1 MTMNTGSH
9 YKLYHFIP
17 WTRVKIY
24 KMLLL
29 SIIPTCLFYFLG
41 WKWLAIPWVPVALL
55 GTAAAFISGFKN
67 TQTYNRTWEARQ
79 VYGAVINNSRA
90 FGIVIRDFIRSEDK
104 TEQASLHQE
113 IVYRHFAWLTALR
126 FQLREVKSWENVK
139 TKSYNREYLK
149 YYKVPEWESTL
160 DEELKAFVNA
170 EELQYIL
177 STKNRATQIIALQSS
192 KLKKL
197 NEEGKISD
205 FNFVALENHLKE
217 LYDQQGK
224 CERIKN
230 FPYPRQFSSI
240 NLYFTNAL
248 CLLLPLGFI
257 GEFSKLTEKFGENI
271 IWLAIPFSIL
281 LGWVFLV
288 LEQIGES
295 TENPFEGNA
304 NDVPITQISR
314 NIEIDL
320 REMLGEKDL
329 PAAIQPVN
337 NIIL

>member
-1 MTMNTGSH
+1 MNTGSH
-9 YKLYHFIP
+9 YKLYQFIP

-29 SIIPTCLFYFLG
+29 SIVPTILFYFLG

-55 GTAAAFISGFKN
+55 GTATAFISGFKN
-67 TQTYNRTWEARQ
+67 TQTYNRMWEARQ
-79 VYGAVINNSRA
+79 VYGSIINNSRS
-90 FGIVIRDFIRSEDK
+90 FGILIKDFIRSEDK
-104 TEQASLHQE
+104 SVEKQLHRQ
-113 IVYRHFAWLTALR
+113 IIYRHFAWLTALR
-126 FQLREVKSWENVK
+126 FQLREIKSWENVK

-149 YYKVPEWESTL
+149 YYKVPEWESSL
-160 DEELKAFVNA
+160 DEELKPFLS
-170 EELQYIL
+170 EEEYQYIL

-192 KLKKL
+192 QLREL
-197 NEEGKISD
+197 NEEEKVSG
-205 FNFVALENHLKE
+205 FNYGLLESHLKE

-230 FPYPRQFSSI
+230 SPYPRQFSSI

-257 GEFSKLTEKFGENI
+257 GEISKMTEKFGENI
-271 IWLAIPFSIL
+271 IWLVIPFSVL

-304 NDVPITQISR
+304 NDIPITQISR

-329 PAAIQPVN
+329 PATIQPMN
-337 NIIL
+337 NILM

>member
-1 MTMNTGSH
+1 MNIGSH

-24 KMLLL
+24 KMLVL
-29 SIIPTCLFYFLG
+29 SIIPTLLFCFVG
-41 WKWLAIPWVPVALL
+41 WNWLAIPWVPVALL

-67 TQTYNRTWEARQ
+67 TQTYNRSWEARQ
-79 VYGAVINNSRA
+79 IYGAIINNSRS
-90 FGIVIRDFIRSEDK
+90 FGILVKDFIRTDDK
-104 TEQASLHQE
+104 VEESALHQQV
-113 IVYRHFAWLTALR
+113 IYRHFAWLTALR
-126 FQLREVKSWENVK
+126 FQLRETKSWEHVK
-139 TKSYNREYLK
+139 TKSYNREYLQ
-149 YYKVPEWESTL
+149 YYKVPEWEGKIE
-160 DEELKAFVNA
+160 DELKAYLSDT
-170 EELQYIL
+170 ELQYVF
-177 STKNRATQIIALQSS
+177 STKNRATQIIALQSAQ
-192 KLKKL
+192 LRKL
-197 NEEGKISD
+197 NEDGKISD
-205 FNFVALENHLKE
+205 YNYTALENQFKE

-248 CLLLPLGFI
+248 CFLLPLGFL
-257 GEFSKLTEKFGENI
+257 GEFSKMIEKFGDNI
-271 IWLAIPFSIL
+271 VWLTIPFSVL

-304 NDVPITQISR
+304 NDIPITQISR

-320 REMLGEKDL
+320 REMLGEKEL
-329 PAAIQPVN
+329 PPAIQPVN
-337 NIIL
+337 NIVM

>member
-1 MTMNTGSH
+1 MNISSH
-9 YKLYHFIP
+9 YKLLHFIP
-17 WTRVKIY
+17 WTRTKIY
-24 KMLLL
+24 KMLIL
-29 SIIPTCLFYFLG
+29 SIIPTLLFYFMD

-55 GTAAAFISGFKN
+55 GTATAFISGFKN

-79 VYGAVINNSRA
+79 VYGAIINNSRA
-90 FGIVIRDFIRSEDK
+90 LGIMIKDFVRSEDK
-104 TEQASLHQE
+104 VLEKQLHQQ
-113 IVYRHFAWLTALR
+113 IIYRHFAWLTALR
-126 FQLREVKSWENVK
+126 FQLREIKSWENVK

-149 YYKVPEWESTL
+149 YYKVAEWESNL
-160 DEELKAFVNA
+160 EEELRPFLN
-170 EELQYIL
+170 EEECHYIL
-177 STKNRATQIIALQSS
+177 STKNRAAQIIALQSS
-192 KLKKL
+192 LLKKL
-197 NEEGKISD
+197 NEEDKISD
-205 FNFVALENHLKE
+205 YNYVALENQLKE

-240 NLYFTNAL
+240 NIYFTNL
-248 CLLLPLGFI
+248 FCILLPFGFL
-257 GEFSKLTEKFGENI
+257 GEFLKTIEKFGENI
-271 IWLAIPFSIL
+271 IWLTIPFSMI

-304 NDVPITQISR
+304 NDIPVTQISR

-329 PAAIQPVN
+329 PPAIAAQN
-337 NIIL
+337 NILM

>member
-1 MTMNTGSH
+1 MNISSH
-9 YKLYHFIP
+9 YKLRHFIP
-17 WTRVKIY
+17 WTRAKIY
-24 KMLLL
+24 KMLIL
-29 SIIPTCLFYFLG
+29 SIVPTLLFYFLD

-55 GTAAAFISGFKN
+55 GTATAFISGFKN

-79 VYGAVINNSRA
+79 IYGAIINNSRA
-90 FGIVIRDFIRSEDK
+90 FGIMVKDFVRSEDK
-104 TEQASLHQE
+104 VLENQLHQE
-113 IVYRHFAWLTALR
+113 IFYRHFAWLTALR
-126 FQLREVKSWENVK
+126 FQLREIKSWENVK

-149 YYKVPEWESTL
+149 YYNVPEWESNL
-160 DEELKAFVNA
+160 DEELKRFLS
-170 EELQYIL
+170 EEECQYIL
-177 STKNRATQIIALQSS
+177 STKNRATQTITLQSS
-192 KLKKL
+192 QLKKL

-205 FNFVALENHLKE
+205 YNYVALENQLKE

-257 GEFSKLTEKFGENI
+257 GEISKMIEKFGDNI
-271 IWLAIPFSIL
+271 IWLVIPFSVL

-295 TENPFEGNA
+295 TENPFEGSA
-304 NDVPITQISR
+304 NDIPITQISR

-329 PAAIQPVN
+329 PPAIQPQN

>member
-1 MTMNTGSH
+1 
-9 YKLYHFIP
+9 
-17 WTRVKIY
+17 
-24 KMLLL
+24 MLIL
-29 SIIPTCLFYFLG
+29 SIIPTLLFYFLD
-41 WKWLAIPWVPVALL
+41 WQWLAIPWVPVALL
-55 GTAAAFISGFKN
+55 GTATAFISGFKN

-79 VYGAVINNSRA
+79 VYGAIINNSRA
-90 FGIVIRDFIRSEDK
+90 FGIMIKDFIRSEDK
-104 TEQASLHQE
+104 ILEKQLHHE
-113 IVYRHFAWLTALR
+113 FIYRHFAWLTALR
-126 FQLREVKSWENVK
+126 FQLREIKSWENIK
-139 TKSYNREYLK
+139 IKSYNREYLQ
-149 YYKVPEWESTL
+149 YYKVPEWESSL
-160 DEELKAFVNA
+160 DEELRGLLS
-170 EELQYIL
+170 EEERQYIL
-177 STKNRATQIIALQSS
+177 STKNRATQIVALQSS
-192 KLKKL
+192 RLKKL
-197 NEEGKISD
+197 NEEDKISAY
-205 FNFVALENHLKE
+205 NYVALENQLKE

-248 CLLLPLGFI
+248 CLLMPLGFI
-257 GEFSKLTEKFGENI
+257 GEFSKMTEKFGENI

-304 NDVPITQISR
+304 NDIPITQISR

-329 PAAIQPVN
+329 PPAIAAQN
-337 NIIL
+337 NILM

>member
-1 MTMNTGSH
+1 
-9 YKLYHFIP
+9 
-17 WTRVKIY
+17 
-24 KMLLL
+24 MLIL
-29 SIIPTCLFYFLG
+29 SVIPTLLFYFLD

-55 GTAAAFISGFKN
+55 GTATAFISGFKN

-79 VYGAVINNSRA
+79 IYGAIINNSRA
-90 FGIVIRDFIRSEDK
+90 FGIMVKDFVRGED
-104 TEQASLHQE
+104 EQSTKIHQE
-113 IVYRHFAWLTALR
+113 IIYRHFAWLTALR
-126 FQLREVKSWENVK
+126 FQLREIKSWENVK
-139 TKSYNREYLK
+139 TKSYNLEYLK
-149 YYKVPEWESTL
+149 HYKVPEWESTL
-160 DEELKAFVNA
+160 DEELKSFLN
-170 EELQYIL
+170 EEERQYIL
-177 STKNRATQIIALQSS
+177 STKNRATQIIAMQSS
-192 KLKKL
+192 HFKKL

-205 FNFVALENHLKE
+205 FNYVALENQLKE

-257 GEFSKLTEKFGENI
+257 GEISKMIEKFGENI
-271 IWLAIPFSIL
+271 IWIVIPFSVL

-295 TENPFEGNA
+295 TENPFEGSA
-304 NDVPITQISR
+304 NDIPITQISR

-320 REMLGEKDL
+320 REMLGEKEL
-329 PAAIQPVN
+329 PPAIQPNN
-337 NIIL
+337 NILM

>member
-1 MTMNTGSH
+1 MNTSSH
-9 YKLYHFIP
+9 YKLKHFIP
-17 WTRVKIY
+17 WTRIKVY
-24 KMLLL
+24 KMLIL
-29 SIIPTCLFYFLG
+29 SIIPTLLFYFMG

-55 GTAAAFISGFKN
+55 GTATAFISGFKN
-67 TQTYNRTWEARQ
+67 TQTYNRMWEARQ
-79 VYGAVINNSRA
+79 IYGAIINNSRT
-90 FGIVIRDFIRSEDK
+90 FGIMVKDFIRSEDK
-104 TEQASLHQE
+104 VLEKQLHQQ

-126 FQLREVKSWENVK
+126 FQLREIKSWENIK
-139 TKSYNREYLK
+139 TKSYNREYLQ
-149 YYKVPEWESTL
+149 YYKVPEWETVL
-160 DEELKAFVNA
+160 DEELKNFLGE

-192 KLKKL
+192 QLKKL

-205 FNFVALENHLKE
+205 YNYVALENQLKE

-230 FPYPRQFSSI
+230 FPYPKQFSSI
-240 NLYFTNAL
+240 NIYFTNL
-248 CLLLPLGFI
+248 FCILLPLGFI
-257 GEFSKLTEKFGENI
+257 GEISKMIEKFGENI
-271 IWLAIPFSIL
+271 IWLVIPFSVV

-295 TENPFEGNA
+295 TENPFEGGA
-304 NDVPITQISR
+304 NDISITQISR

-329 PAAIQPVN
+329 PPAITAEN
-337 NIIL
+337 SILM

>member
-1 MTMNTGSH
+1 MNIGSH

-24 KMLLL
+24 KMLIL
-29 SIIPTCLFYFLG
+29 SFIPTFLFYFLG

-67 TQTYNRTWEARQ
+67 TQTYNRSWEARQ
-79 VYGAVINNSRA
+79 IYGAIINNSRS
-90 FGIVIRDFIRSEDK
+90 FGILVKDFIRTDDK
-104 TEQASLHQE
+104 VEESALHQQ
-113 IVYRHFAWLTALR
+113 IIYRHFAWLTALR
-126 FQLREVKSWENVK
+126 FQLRETKSWEHVK
-139 TKSYNREYLK
+139 TKSYNKEYLQ
-149 YYKVPEWESTL
+149 YYKVPEWDVKIE
-160 DEELKAFVNA
+160 DELKAYLSDT
-170 EELQYIL
+170 ELQYVL
-177 STKNRATQIIALQSS
+177 STKNRATQINALQSAQ
-192 KLKKL
+192 LRKL
-197 NEEGKISD
+197 NEDGKISD
-205 FNFVALENHLKE
+205 YNYTALENQFKE

-248 CLLLPLGFI
+248 CFLLPLGFL
-257 GEFSKLTEKFGENI
+257 GEFSKMNEKFGDNI
-271 IWLAIPFSIL
+271 VWLTIPFSVL

-304 NDVPITQISR
+304 NDIPITQISR

-320 REMLGEKDL
+320 REMLGEKEL
-329 PAAIQPVN
+329 PPAIQPVN
-337 NIIL
+337 NIVM

>member
-1 MTMNTGSH
+1 MNTSSH
-9 YKLYHFIP
+9 YRLHHFIP
-17 WTRVKIY
+17 WTRMKIY

-29 SIIPTCLFYFLG
+29 SITPAALFYFLN

-55 GTAAAFISGFKN
+55 GTATAFISGFKN

-79 VYGAVINNSRA
+79 IYGAIINSSRSL
-90 FGIVIRDFIRSEDK
+90 GVMIRDLIRVGDK
-104 TEQASLHQE
+104 PTEAAIHKE
-113 IVYRHFAWLTALR
+113 IFYRHFAWLTALR

-149 YYKVPEWESTL
+149 YYKVPEWESHL
-160 DEELKAFVNA
+160 DEELTPFLSENEK
-170 EELQYIL
+170 QYIL
-177 STKNRATQIIALQSS
+177 STKNRATQILAKQSS
-192 KLKKL
+192 RFKAL
-197 NEEGKISD
+197 NEEGAIND
-205 FNFVALENHLKE
+205 LNYVALENQIKD

-230 FPYPRQFSSI
+230 FLYPRQYSSI

-248 CLLLPLGFI
+248 CFLIPLGFI
-257 GEFSKLTEKFGENI
+257 GEFSKLIDKTGDWI
-271 IWLAIPFSIL
+271 IALTVPFSVL

-304 NDVPITQISR
+304 NDIPITQISR

-320 REMLGEKDL
+320 REMLGEKEL
-329 PAAIQPVN
+329 PSALQPVN
-337 NIIL
+337 NILM